1 MVRQAGREAV
11 TPEFELLLN
20 DPDVESYPGPGGT
33 IIFLD
38 GDQYCCVGPE
48 FVSIE
53 EGVGYAFGSSREEAI
68 ANYAA
73 RR

>member
-1 MVRQAGREAV
+1 V

-20 DPDVESYPGPGGT
+20 DPDLESYPGPGGT
-33 IIFLD
+33 LIFLD

-53 EGVGYAFGSSREEAI
+53 EGVGYAFGASREEAI

-73 RR
+73 R